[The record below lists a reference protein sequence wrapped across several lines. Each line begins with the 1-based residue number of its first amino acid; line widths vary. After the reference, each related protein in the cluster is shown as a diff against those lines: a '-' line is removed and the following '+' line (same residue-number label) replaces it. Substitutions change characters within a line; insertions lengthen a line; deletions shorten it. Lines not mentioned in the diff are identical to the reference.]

1 MLAVAYDRET
11 EETSAG
17 WNFAKRSYFHGGS
30 GDLDLPYETAPVNVA
45 PIRETHLSAAY
56 RSSTR
61 GNWRVAV
68 STPIVRPGSPE
79 VVEGVMALTINLG
92 DFAYFRSDGQ
102 RDQFAALI
110 DGRKGPNFG
119 VILQHPLL
127 DLLNQDR
134 MQPEEDFSATKYRI
148 TPEQLER
155 IQNDPDYQ
163 LRYQDP
169 LANAA
174 GGESYRT
181 DWIAAIDYVRLPHG
195 SEMREDMIVLIQ
207 ERFDEAIDPVR
218 ELGQRL
224 KQAGLWALAG
234 VISVILVVWY
244 IVFRMFSK
252 AESDLQPVLEKA
264 SALPLAIQTTIPTRS
279 RDKT

>member
-1 MLAVAYDRET
+1 
-11 EETSAG
+11 
-17 WNFAKRSYFHGGS
+17 
-30 GDLDLPYETAPVNVA
+30 
-45 PIRETHLSAAY
+45 
-56 RSSTR
+56 
-61 GNWRVAV
+61 
-68 STPIVRPGSPE
+68 
-79 VVEGVMALTINLG
+79 MALTINLG
-92 DFAYFRSDGQ
+92 DFAYFRSDEQ

-127 DLLNQDR
+127 DRLNQDR
-134 MQPEEDFSATKYRI
+134 MQPEEDFSATKYRV

-155 IQNDPDYQ
+155 IQNDPEYQ

-169 LANAA
+169 LANAT

-195 SEMREDMIVLIQ
+195 SEMTEDMIVLIQ
-207 ERFDEAIDPVR
+207 ERFDEATEPVQ
-218 ELGQRL
+218 ELGRRL

-244 IVFRMFSK
+244 IVLRMFMN
-252 AESDLQPVLEKA
+252 AESDIQPVLEKTIA
-264 SALPLAIQTTIPTRS
+264 QPLAVQSTIPARS